1 MSTLKEI
8 VHRITSNV
16 NGGNTTDEMRYDSL
30 YIESKIH
37 TARASILSAMSR
49 QPMFD
54 RINEACVQVYSVELL
69 EEDVEADCDVVRFPC
84 PTVIRLDD
92 RHDGFVYV
100 GHVNGQKP
108 FIRVRSNYTALS
120 MHSIFQKEKGVVW
133 DYQADYDG
141 KFYINV
147 YKNTKQ
153 RKLLVKALFND
164 PTEVPNYRPDID
176 QYPID
181 ATLENDIVTTISND
195 LLKQM
200 VRTPDVTSDSL
211 DTVPNKQN

>member
-1 MSTLKEI
+1 MSTLTEI

-16 NGGNTTDEMRYDSL
+16 NGGNTTDEMRFDSL

-69 EEDVEADCDVVRFPC
+69 EEDAEADCDVVRFPC
-84 PTVIRLDD
+84 PTVVRLDD

-108 FIRVRSNYTALS
+108 FLRIRSNYTALS
-120 MHSIFQKEKGVVW
+120 MHSIFQKEKGVAW
-133 DYQADYDG
+133 DYVADCDG
-141 KFYINV
+141 IFFIQV
-147 YKNTKQ
+147 DKNPKQ
-153 RKLLVKALFND
+153 RKLLVRALFND
-164 PTEVPNYRPDID
+164 PTEVPNYRRDID

-181 ATLENDIVTTISND
+181 ATLENDIVNTITND

-200 VRTPDVTSDSL
+200 VRTSDVVSDSL
-211 DTVPNKQN
+211 DTIPNKPN

>member
-1 MSTLKEI
+1 MSTLTEI

-16 NGGNTTDEMRYDSL
+16 SGGITTDEMRFDSL

-37 TARASILSAMSR
+37 NARASILSASSR

-54 RINEACVQVYSVELL
+54 RINEACVQAYSVELL
-69 EEDVEADCDVVRFPC
+69 EEEVEPDCDVVRFPC

-108 FIRVRSNYTALS
+108 FIRIRSNYTALS
-120 MHSIFQKEKGVVW
+120 MHSLFQKEKGIVW
-133 DYQADYDG
+133 DFQADYDG
-141 KFYINV
+141 KFYIHI
-147 YKNTKQ
+147 YKNPKQ
-153 RKLLVKALFND
+153 RKLLVKGLFNN
-164 PTEVPNYRPDID
+164 PTQVPNYRVDVD

-181 ATLENDIVTTISND
+181 ATLENDIVNAVSTE
-195 LLKQM
+195 LLRQM
-200 VRTPDVTSDSL
+200 VRTADVVSDSL
-211 DTVPNKQN
+211 DTVPNKTN

>member
-1 MSTLKEI
+1 MSTLNEI

-16 NGGNTTDEMRYDSL
+16 NGGNTTDEMRFDSL

-37 TARASILSAMSR
+37 TARASILSAASR

-54 RINEACVQVYSVELL
+54 RINEACVQTYSVEIL
-69 EEDVEADCDVVRFPC
+69 ETLVDADCDVVRFPC

-100 GHVNGQKP
+100 GHVNQQKP
-108 FIRVRSNYTALS
+108 FIRIRSNYTALS
-120 MHSIFQKEKGVVW
+120 MHSLFQKEKEIVW

-141 KFYINV
+141 KFYILV
-147 YKNTKQ
+147 YKNPKQ
-153 RKLLVKALFND
+153 TKLLIKAFFND
-164 PTEVPNYRPDID
+164 PTEVPNYRKDVD

-181 ATLENDIVTTISND
+181 AALENDIVNSVTTE
-195 LLKQM
+195 LLRQM
-200 VRTPDVTSDSL
+200 VRTADTVSDSL
-211 DTVPNKQN
+211 DTIPNKTN

>member
-1 MSTLKEI
+1 MSTLPEI

-30 YIESKIH
+30 YIESRIH
-37 TARASILSAMSR
+37 IARASILSATSR

-54 RINEACVQVYSVELL
+54 RINEACVQAYSVELL
-69 EEDVEADCDVVRFPC
+69 EAEVEADCDVVRFPC

-108 FIRVRSNYTALS
+108 FVRIRSNYTALS
-120 MHSIFQKEKGVVW
+120 MHSIFQKEKGIAW

-147 YKNTKQ
+147 YKNPKQ

-164 PTEVPNYRPDID
+164 PTQVPNYRPDVD

-181 ATLENDIVTTISND
+181 AALENDIVTAITND
-195 LLKQM
+195 LLRQM
-200 VRTPDVTSDSL
+200 VRTADVVSDSL
-211 DTVPNKQN
+211 DTIPNKPN

>member
-69 EEDVEADCDVVRFPC
+69 EENVEADCDVVRFPC

-120 MHSIFQKEKGVVW
+120 MHSIFQKEKGIVW

-164 PTEVPNYRPDID
+164 PTEVPNYRPDVD

-181 ATLENDIVTTISND
+181 ATLENDIVTSISND

>member
-1 MSTLKEI
+1 MSTLPEI

-30 YIESKIH
+30 YIESRIH
-37 TARASILSAMSR
+37 IARASILSATSR

-54 RINEACVQVYSVELL
+54 RINEACVQAYSVELL
-69 EEDVEADCDVVRFPC
+69 EAEVEADCDVVRFPC

-108 FIRVRSNYTALS
+108 FLRIRSNYTALS
-120 MHSIFQKEKGVVW
+120 MHSIFQKEKGIAW

-147 YKNTKQ
+147 YKNPKQ

-164 PTEVPNYRPDID
+164 PTQVPNYRPDVD

-181 ATLENDIVTTISND
+181 AALENDIVTAITND
-195 LLKQM
+195 LLRQM
-200 VRTPDVTSDSL
+200 VRTADVVSDSL
-211 DTVPNKQN
+211 DTIPNKPN

>member
-1 MSTLKEI
+1 MSTLTEI

-16 NGGNTTDEMRYDSL
+16 SGGITTDEMRFDSL

-37 TARASILSAMSR
+37 NARASILSAASR

-54 RINEACVQVYSVELL
+54 RINEACVQAYSVELL
-69 EEDVEADCDVVRFPC
+69 EEEVEPDCDVVRFPC

-108 FIRVRSNYTALS
+108 FIRIRSNYTALS
-120 MHSIFQKEKGVVW
+120 MHSLFEKEKGIVW
-133 DYQADYDG
+133 DFQADYDG
-141 KFYINV
+141 KFYIHI
-147 YKNTKQ
+147 YKNPKQ
-153 RKLLVKALFND
+153 RKLLVKGLFNN
-164 PTEVPNYRPDID
+164 PTQVPNYRVDVD

-181 ATLENDIVTTISND
+181 ATLENDIVNAVSTE
-195 LLKQM
+195 LLRQM
-200 VRTPDVTSDSL
+200 VRTADVVSDSL
-211 DTVPNKQN
+211 DTIPNKTN

>member
-1 MSTLKEI
+1 MSTLPEI

-30 YIESKIH
+30 YIESRIH
-37 TARASILSAMSR
+37 IARASILSATSR

-54 RINEACVQVYSVELL
+54 RINEACVQAYSVELL
-69 EEDVEADCDVVRFPC
+69 EAEVEADCDVVRFPC

-108 FIRVRSNYTALS
+108 FLRIRSNYTALS
-120 MHSIFQKEKGVVW
+120 MHSIFQKEKGIAW

-147 YKNTKQ
+147 YKNPKQ

-164 PTEVPNYRPDID
+164 PTQVPNYRPDID

-181 ATLENDIVTTISND
+181 AALENDIVTAITND
-195 LLKQM
+195 LLRQM
-200 VRTPDVTSDSL
+200 VRTADVVSDSL
-211 DTVPNKQN
+211 DTIPNKPN

>member
-1 MSTLKEI
+1 MSTLTEI

-16 NGGNTTDEMRYDSL
+16 SGGITTDEMRFDSL

-37 TARASILSAMSR
+37 NARASILSASSR

-54 RINEACVQVYSVELL
+54 RINEACVQAYSVELL
-69 EEDVEADCDVVRFPC
+69 EEEVEPDCDVVRFPC

-108 FIRVRSNYTALS
+108 FIRIRSNYTALS
-120 MHSIFQKEKGVVW
+120 MHSLFHKEKGIVW
-133 DYQADYDG
+133 DFQADYDG
-141 KFYINV
+141 KFYIHI
-147 YKNTKQ
+147 YKNPKQ
-153 RKLLVKALFND
+153 RKLLVKGLFNN
-164 PTEVPNYRPDID
+164 PTQVPNYRVDVD

-181 ATLENDIVTTISND
+181 ATLENDIVNAVSTE
-195 LLKQM
+195 LLSQM
-200 VRTPDVTSDSL
+200 VRTADVVSDSL
-211 DTVPNKQN
+211 DTVPNKTN

>member
-164 PTEVPNYRPDID
+164 PTEVPNYRPDVD